1 MEFTFNAFYTLIAA
15 VIVLLLGRLLVNK
28 IDFLKRYNIPEP
40 VAGGLVAAIV
50 SLLVN
55 QFWGYSI
62 TTSSALQ
69 TSFMLIF
76 FASIGLSANF
86 TKLRQGGIGLIIFLI
101 AISTFIVFAK
111 HCRH

>member
-1 MEFTFNAFYTLIAA
+1 MF
-15 VIVLLLGRLLVNK
+15 
-28 IDFLKRYNIPEP
+28 
-40 VAGGLVAAIV
+40 V

-86 TKLRQGGIGLIIFLI
+86 TKLRQGEIGLIIFLI
-101 AISTFIVFAK
+101 AISTFIVLLSHRRSAIK
-111 HCRH
+111 PCNIARY